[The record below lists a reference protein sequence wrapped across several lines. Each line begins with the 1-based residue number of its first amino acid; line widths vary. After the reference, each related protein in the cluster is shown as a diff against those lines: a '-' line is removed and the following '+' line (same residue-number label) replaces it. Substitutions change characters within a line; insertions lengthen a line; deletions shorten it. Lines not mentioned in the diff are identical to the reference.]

1 MTQQSEI
8 RILNDSA
15 GLFQAAAKEF
25 ALLASAAVV
34 SKGSFCVALS
44 GGSTPKGLYTLL
56 ASKEAPVVPWAQTF
70 FFFSD
75 ERYVP
80 PSHPDSNFR
89 MADEALLSKLRL
101 PPQNVFRVPTEA
113 PDPEAAAQQYEQ
125 ALQSYFALSPGQFP
139 RFDLILLGLGPD
151 GHTASLFPGTPALR
165 QQSHLVT
172 SNRVEKLSA
181 DRITFTYPVIN
192 HAACVV
198 FLVSGRDKAGILRE
212 VFENDKADLPA
223 QKVRPANGKLLWL
236 IDRGAASSLSG
247 EKV

>member
-1 MTQQSEI
+1 MTLQSEI

-15 GLFQAAAKEF
+15 GLFKAAAKEF
-25 ALLASAAVV
+25 ALLASSAVL

-56 ASKEAPVVPWAQTF
+56 ASKEAPSVPWAQTF

-89 MADEALLSKLRL
+89 MADEALLSRLRL
-101 PPQNVFRVPTEA
+101 PPQNVFRVPTEQ
-113 PDPEAAAQQYEQ
+113 PTPGAAAQKYEQ
-125 ALQSYFALSPGQFP
+125 VIQTYFALSSGQFP

-151 GHTASLFPGTPALR
+151 GHVASLFPGTPALAEKSR
-165 QQSHLVT
+165 LVT

-198 FLVSGRDKAGILRE
+198 FLISGKEKAGILRQ
-212 VFENDKADLPA
+212 VFEDDEAALPA

-236 IDRGAASSLSG
+236 IDRAAASSLSG
-247 EKV
+247 ENL